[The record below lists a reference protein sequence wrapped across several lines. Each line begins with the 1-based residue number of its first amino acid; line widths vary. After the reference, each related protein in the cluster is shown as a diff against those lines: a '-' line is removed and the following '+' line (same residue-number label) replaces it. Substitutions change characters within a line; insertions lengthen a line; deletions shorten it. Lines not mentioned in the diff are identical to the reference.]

1 MMYQYSKYI
10 VEIFLHLSY
19 NHAMPNERKTCY
31 LNAMIRREG
40 FTLKISRSSG
50 TVIPV
55 VVIPVDGCLNAGLIS
70 IGFIDITVES
80 TAPPDEGILFFFS
93 KCQIPFFLLSF
104 SAMFSFFFLSIQ
116 KPKEKT
122 YDLYI

>member
-1 MMYQYSKYI
+1 MMYRYSKYI

-19 NHAMPNERKTCY
+19 NHAKPNERKTGY
-31 LNAMIRREG
+31 SNATKE

-55 VVIPVDGCLNAGLIS
+55 VVIPVDGCLDTGFIS

-80 TAPPDEGILFFFS
+80 TTPPDEGILFFFS
-93 KCQIPFFLLSF
+93 KCQIPVFLLSV
-104 SAMFSFFFLSIQ
+104 SAMFSSFFFFLSIQ